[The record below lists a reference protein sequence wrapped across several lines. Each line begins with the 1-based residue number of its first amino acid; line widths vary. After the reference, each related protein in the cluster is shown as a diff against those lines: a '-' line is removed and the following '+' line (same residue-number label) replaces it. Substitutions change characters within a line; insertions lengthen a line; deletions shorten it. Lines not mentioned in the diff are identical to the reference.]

1 MIISL
6 PDREIQAAEAE
17 RKRLEPRNRFQ
28 FLWDAFFKTRKF
40 KLTAD
45 EVGELEAIDKGL
57 RKWATACGRLYAVR
71 QDPQAAFDTA
81 ATHYLNEPTDDN
93 FYRLLSHNFSQPFFQ
108 NLIGRAIEQ
117 FENYL
122 AGERAR
128 LFPPIVRKH
137 LSRIHDSL
145 CAEYVAQE
153 QVDRKALERLS
164 GVASGGESA
173 ACIEIRNQAERI
185 KGLLEGGDLTDW
197 RGALGP
203 FLP

>member
-1 MIISL
+1 MITSL
-6 PDREIQAAEAE
+6 PDPEIQRAEAE

-28 FLWDAFFKTRKF
+28 FLWDTFFKTRKF
-40 KLTAD
+40 KLTAE
-45 EVGELEAIDKGL
+45 EVAELENIEKAL
-57 RKWATACGRLYAVR
+57 SKWGAAGERVWAHRNNLQDTFDVYVGRYLAEPTEERFIAMLAHTYDQHTATQLARAGE
-71 QDPQAAFDTA
+71 QITG
-81 ATHYLNEPTDDN
+81 YLN
-93 FYRLLSHNFSQPFFQ
+93 
-108 NLIGRAIEQ
+108 
-117 FENYL
+117 
-122 AGERAR
+122 GERAR